1 MNNFLATD
9 QKAIGTDQKA
19 IIINEKNIRLG
30 IGPNWKIRL
39 LGS

>member
-9 QKAIGTDQKA
+9 QKAIGPDQKA

-30 IGPNWKIRL
+30 IGPN
-39 LGS
+39 

>member
-19 IIINEKNIRLG
+19 IIINEKIIRLG
-30 IGPNWKIRL
+30 IGPN
-39 LGS
+39 

>member
-30 IGPNWKIRL
+30 IGPN
-39 LGS
+39 